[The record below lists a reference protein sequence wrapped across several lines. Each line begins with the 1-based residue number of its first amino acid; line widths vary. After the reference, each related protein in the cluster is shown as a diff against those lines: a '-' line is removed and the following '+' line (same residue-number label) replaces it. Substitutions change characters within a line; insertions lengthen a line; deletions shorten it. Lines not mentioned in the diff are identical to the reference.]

1 MRKTIKALVMI
12 VGFIGLLICGIW
24 ATVLHF
30 LNPDMTELRLFLE
43 FPQVTIIGV
52 VCAII
57 VFVGKE
63 I

>member
-1 MRKTIKALVMI
+1 MKKTIKAIMMI

-30 LNPDMTELRLFLE
+30 QNPDMTELRFFLE

-52 VCAII
+52 ICAI
-57 VFVGKE
+57 VEFVGME

>member
-1 MRKTIKALVMI
+1 MKKTIKTIMMI
-12 VGFIGLLICGIW
+12 VGFVGLLICGVW

-30 LNPDMTELRLFLE
+30 QNPDMTELRLFLE

-52 VCAII
+52 ICAVIG
-57 VFVGKE
+57 FVGKE

>member
-1 MRKTIKALVMI
+1 MKETIKTIMMI
-12 VGFIGLLICGIW
+12 VGFVGLLICGIW

-30 LNPDMTELRLFLE
+30 QNPDMTELRLFLE

-52 VCAII
+52 ICAII
-57 VFVGKE
+57 GFVGKE

>member
-1 MRKTIKALVMI
+1 MKKTIKAIMMI
-12 VGFIGLLICGIW
+12 VGFIGLLVCGIW

-30 LNPDMTELRLFLE
+30 QNPDMTELRLLLE

-52 VCAII
+52 ICAVIG
-57 VFVGKE
+57 FVGKE

>member
-1 MRKTIKALVMI
+1 MKKTIKAIMMI
-12 VGFIGLLICGIW
+12 LGFVGLLICSIW

-30 LNPDMTELRLFLE
+30 QNPDMTELRLFLE

-52 VCAII
+52 ICAVIG
-57 VFVGKE
+57 FVGKE

>member
-1 MRKTIKALVMI
+1 MKKKIKAIMVI
-12 VGFIGLLICGIW
+12 FGFVGLLICGIW

-30 LNPDMTELRLFLE
+30 QNPDMTELRLFLE

-52 VCAII
+52 ACAII
-57 VFVGKE
+57 EFVGIE

>member
-1 MRKTIKALVMI
+1 MKKTIKTIMMI
-12 VGFIGLLICGIW
+12 VGFVGLLICGIW

-30 LNPDMTELRLFLE
+30 QNPDMTELRLFLE

-52 VCAII
+52 ICA
-57 VFVGKE
+57 VVGFVGKE

>member
-1 MRKTIKALVMI
+1 MKKTIKAVMMI
-12 VGFIGLLICGIW
+12 VGFFGLLICGIW

-30 LNPDMTELRLFLE
+30 QNPDMTELRLFLE

-52 VCAII
+52 ICA
-57 VFVGKE
+57 VVGFVGKE

>member
-1 MRKTIKALVMI
+1 MKKKIKAIMMI
-12 VGFIGLLICGIW
+12 VGFVGLLVCGIW

-30 LNPDMTELRLFLE
+30 QNPDMTELRLFLE

-52 VCAII
+52 VCAVIG
-57 VFVGKE
+57 FVGKE

>member
-1 MRKTIKALVMI
+1 MKKTIKAIMTI
-12 VGFIGLLICGIW
+12 VGFMGLLICGIW
-24 ATVLHF
+24 ATILHF
-30 LNPDMTELRLFLE
+30 QNPDMTELRLFLE

-57 VFVGKE
+57 EFVGIE

>member
-1 MRKTIKALVMI
+1 MKKTIKAIMMI
-12 VGFIGLLICGIW
+12 VGIMGLLICGIW

-30 LNPDMTELRLFLE
+30 QNPDMTELRLFLE

-52 VCAII
+52 ACAII
-57 VFVGKE
+57 EFVGIE

>member
-1 MRKTIKALVMI
+1 MKKTIKSIMTI
-12 VGFIGLLICGIW
+12 FGFIGLLICGIW

-30 LNPDMTELRLFLE
+30 QNPDMTELRLFLE

-52 VCAII
+52 ICAVIG
-57 VFVGKE
+57 FVGKE